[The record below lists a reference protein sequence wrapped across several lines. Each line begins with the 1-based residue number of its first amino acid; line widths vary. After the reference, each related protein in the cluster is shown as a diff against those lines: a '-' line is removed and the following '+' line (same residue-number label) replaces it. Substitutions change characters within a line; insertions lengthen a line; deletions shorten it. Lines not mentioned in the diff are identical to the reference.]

1 MSINSSSRINSKAAQ
16 DFVPV
21 SEVRDGIA
29 LLKDGGLRM
38 VLMASSLN
46 FALKSGDE
54 QQAITMQFQN
64 FLNSLD
70 FTCQFFIESRRLDI
84 RPYLESLEERLAVN
98 TNDLLKVQIKE
109 YIGFIKNFTES
120 VSIMT
125 KSFFVVVP
133 YTPAGSISDGARSGV
148 FGKLFGTKSAKEKS
162 AKDLMTFEE
171 NKTQLEQRI
180 SVVETGLIRCG
191 VKTFPLGTE
200 ELIELYYKLFNP
212 GEVEKPIASALTS

>member
-1 MSINSSSRINSKAAQ
+1 MATNSNSQAAQ
-16 DFVPV
+16 DFVPIK
-21 SEVRDGIA
+21 EVRDGIA
-29 LLKDGGLRM
+29 ILKDGGLRM

-46 FALKSGDE
+46 FALKSSDE

-70 FTCQFFIESRRLDI
+70 FTCQFFIQSRRLDI
-84 RPYLESLEERLAVN
+84 RPYIASLEERLAQN

-109 YIGFIKNFTES
+109 YIGFIKNFTET

-125 KSFFVVVP
+125 KTFFVVVP
-133 YTPAGSISDGARSGV
+133 YTPASNIVTEGPAGMLGGL
-148 FGKLFGTKSAKEKS
+148 FGKATAKEKTE
-162 AKDLMTFEE
+162 KDLMTFEE
-171 NKTQLEQRI
+171 NKTQLEQRVSI
-180 SVVETGLIRCG
+180 AETGLIRCG

-212 GEVEKPIASALTS
+212 GEVEKPITSALQT

>member
-1 MSINSSSRINSKAAQ
+1 MADNKNSKAAQ
-16 DFVPV
+16 DFVPIQ
-21 SEVRDGIA
+21 EVRDGIA
-29 LLKDGGLRM
+29 ILKDGGLRM

-46 FALKSGDE
+46 FALKSSDE

-70 FTCQFFIESRRLDI
+70 FTVQFFIESRRLDI
-84 RPYLESLEERLAVN
+84 RPYLASLEERLALN

-125 KSFFVVVP
+125 KTFFAVVP
-133 YTPAGSISDGARSGV
+133 YTPGNTMVSSGSSGILDA
-148 FGKLFGTKSAKEKS
+148 LFAKKTSTEKT
-162 AKDLMTFEE
+162 AAALMTFEE
-171 NKTQLEQRI
+171 NKTQLEQRVA
-180 SVVETGLIRCG
+180 VVETGLIRCG

-212 GEVEKPIASALTS
+212 GEVEKPITSALQ

>member
-1 MSINSSSRINSKAAQ
+1 MENSVNSKAAQ
-16 DFVPV
+16 DFVPIK
-21 SEVRDGIA
+21 EVRDGIVV
-29 LLKDGGLRM
+29 LKDGGLRM
-38 VLMASSLN
+38 ALMASSLN

-70 FTCQFFIESRRLDI
+70 FSCQFFIESRRLDI
-84 RPYLESLEERLAVN
+84 RPYIASLEERQSAN
-98 TNDLLKVQIKE
+98 ANDLLKVQIRE

-125 KSFFVVVP
+125 KTFFVVIP
-133 YTPAGSISDGARSGV
+133 YSPAISIANSAGSGLI
-148 FGKLFGTKSAKEKS
+148 GKLLGSKPSKQQTERE
-162 AKDLMTFEE
+162 LMTFAE
-171 NKTQLEQRI
+171 NKTQLEQRVSI
-180 SVVETGLIRCG
+180 VETGLIRCG

-212 GEVEKPIASALTS
+212 GELEKPITSALS

>member
-1 MSINSSSRINSKAAQ
+1 MASNANSKAAQ
-16 DFVPV
+16 DFVPIK
-21 SEVRDGIA
+21 EIRDGIA
-29 LLKDGGLRM
+29 VLKDGGLRM

-70 FTCQFFIESRRLDI
+70 FSCEFFIQSRRLDI
-84 RPYLESLEERLAVN
+84 RPYMSSLEERLQQN

-125 KSFFVVVP
+125 KTFFVVVP
-133 YTPAGSISDGARSGV
+133 YTPAGGLAGAGSSSTSILDGIL
-148 FGKLFGTKSAKEKS
+148 GKKSNAEKT
-162 AKDLMTFEE
+162 AAELATFEE
-171 NKTQLEQRI
+171 NKTQLEQRVGI
-180 SVVETGLIRCG
+180 VETGLVRCG

-212 GEVEKPIASALTS
+212 GEVEKPITSALTS